1 MKIRT
6 HCPCCDKVNYVNVN
20 IEGFY
25 KWQEENMP
33 IQFALPELDPS
44 EREMLKT
51 GICPT
56 CWDKMW
62 SEDTEEDENLEEWDE
77 EEDWEDWEDREDDL
91 DNDLED
97 VFNLLINEDEEDP
110 DIDPECN
117 FVPEPEEVVAS
128 LATIIIM
135 ATMLP
140 RK

>member
-77 EEDWEDWEDREDDL
+77 E
-91 DNDLED
+91 
-97 VFNLLINEDEEDP
+97 DP